1 MCYLNV
7 LVCIVWP
14 NGNDVSNCLNKL
26 SLSLSWECFLLS
38 HILFSQELNWIIH
51 IANPLKYAT
60 YFNLLDL
67 EIYVNDCKEVH
78 CFFGVVVVVVIVVV
92 VV

>member
-1 MCYLNV
+1 MYRTALKNWVWVWVENV
-7 LVCIVWP
+7 
-14 NGNDVSNCLNKL
+14 
-26 SLSLSWECFLLS
+26 FLLS